1 MKQKK
6 LFFFILYSF
15 LIVSV
20 CFFGKMSINKITSSE
35 NRINKISIIDD
46 NNDYYDKYKSK
57 TIIENMG
64 QLSNE
69 EILFYYSLSYGKI
82 AFCKNKILL
91 YLDNSKEVI
100 TLNFVNSNPIEPVGI
115 NPQITQS
122 NYYLGSRGTFT
133 DIKHYDCILYT
144 EIWTGID
151 LQYKITPKGL
161 KYDFIVTPEG
171 NPNDIKIQFIGQDS
185 LDIIDNKLVFNLAGI
200 NFIDE
205 GLLVYQDN
213 FQTEIEAKFSLI
225 DANTYGFTIGKFQQD
240 KQLIID
246 PIIYSTYV
254 GGSSDDKAKSLAI
267 SDANNIFV
275 AGETESDNF
284 LDTGNNYNLSNMLR
298 EDIFVI
304 KLSSDGSTLLYS
316 TFIGGSGEDYLGE
329 IVIDSNENAY
339 VVGYTSSLDFPV
351 TSGAMNETINAGVDG
366 FYLRLSSTGTLDYC
380 TYFGGDNFD
389 RANSLVMD
397 SSSNLYITG
406 MTSSSNF
413 PTTDGA
419 LNTTYNGG
427 SDCFVLKISS
437 LSTVIQYSTYI
448 GGTNIDEGIDIAVD
462 ELGYCYIVGN
472 SNSDNFPT
480 TLGAYRTTYSGWM
493 DVFISKISIDG
504 STLLYST
511 YLGGSTEDEPYALV
525 LDDDNNAYVT
535 GYTESSNFPTTIGAY
550 DTVIGGSSDA
560 FVSKISTD
568 GSSLSYSTFIGG
580 STTDEINAIDLDA
593 EKNAYLTGKTFSNDF
608 PLTDNTDY
616 RFIMGETDAFAVK
629 LSADG
634 TSLIN
639 STYLGGI
646 YVDHGLALK
655 YISDDTC
662 YIVGYTSS
670 PIFPTTDDAYNKTYG
685 GADDCFVIKYAFT
698 GDYSPITTTPP
709 PVTVTPPPETITIPE
724 TITQNNTITVTVE
737 AGIILTSVILTTT
750 IGITVAVIIYR
761 KRRK

>member
-1 MKQKK
+1 MRYKK
-6 LFFFILYSF
+6 IFYSIF
-15 LIVSV
+15 YSILIVSV
-20 CFFGKMSINKITSSE
+20 CFFGIKSISNITNSKNNANE
-35 NRINKISIIDD
+35 ISIIDK
-46 NNDYYDKYKSK
+46 NNNYYDKYMSS
-57 TIIENMG
+57 TIIENIG

-69 EILFYYSLSYGKI
+69 EILFYCSLSYGKI

-100 TLNFVNSNPIEPVGI
+100 TLFFVNSNPIEPVGN
-115 NPQITQS
+115 NPQTTRS

-144 EIWTGID
+144 EIWTGIN
-151 LQYKITPKGL
+151 LQYKITSKGL
-161 KYDFIVTPEG
+161 KYDFIVAPGG

-185 LDIIDNKLVFNLAGI
+185 LDIMDNKLVFNLAGI
-200 NFIDE
+200 NYIDE

-213 FQTEIEAKFSLI
+213 FQTKIEAKFSLI
-225 DANTYGFTIGKFQQD
+225 DTNTYGFTIGKFQHD
-240 KQLIID
+240 KHLIID

-254 GGSSDDKAKSLAI
+254 GGSSDDKAESLAI

-284 LDTGNNYNLSNMLR
+284 LDTGNNYNLSNMLQ

-316 TFIGGSGEDYLGE
+316 TFIGGSNPDYLGE

-339 VVGYTSSLDFPV
+339 VVGYTGSNDFPV
-351 TSGAMNETINAGVDG
+351 TSGAMNDTKQAGNDG
-366 FYLRLSSTGTLDYC
+366 FYLKLSSTGTLDYC
-380 TYFGGDNFD
+380 TYFGGDGND
-389 RANSLVMD
+389 KAHSLVMD

-406 MTSSSNF
+406 LTSSSSF
-413 PTTDGA
+413 PTTEGA
-419 LNTTYNGG
+419 FNTSNNGWV
-427 SDCFVLKISS
+427 DCFVLKISS
-437 LSTVIQYSTYI
+437 ISAVIQYSTFI
-448 GGTNIDEGIDIAVD
+448 GGLQTDEGIDIAVD
-462 ELGYCYIVGN
+462 DLGYCYIVGN
-472 SNSDNFPT
+472 SNSDDFPT
-480 TLGAYRTTYSGWM
+480 ILGAYDTTYGGYM
-493 DVFISKISIDG
+493 DVFISKLSIDG
-504 STLLYST
+504 STLVYST
-511 YLGGSTEDEPYALV
+511 YLGGNIDDEPYALI
-525 LDDDNNAYVT
+525 LDDDNNAYVA
-535 GYTESSNFPTTIGAY
+535 GYTKSGDFPTTIGAY
-550 DTVIGGSSDA
+550 DTVINGGKDA

-580 STTDEINAIDLDA
+580 FLYDEINDIDLDE
-593 EKNAYLTGKTFSNDF
+593 EKNAYLTGWTFSDNF
-608 PLTDNTDY
+608 PLRDDAEYNY
-616 RFIMGETDAFAVK
+616 IKGETDAFAVK

-646 YVDHGLALK
+646 YIDHGLALK
-655 YISDDTC
+655 YISDDSC
-662 YIVGYTSS
+662 YIVGFTSS
-670 PIFPTTDDAYNKTYG
+670 LDFPTTDDAYNKTYG
-685 GADDCFVIKYAFT
+685 GFYDCFIMKYSFT

-737 AGIILTSVILTTT
+737 TGIIFTSVI
-750 IGITVAVIIYR
+750 IASSIVSTVLVVLLR